1 MKCIVLDT
9 NVLVS
14 GFLSP
19 YGSPGRIVD
28 WVRQRAIQLI
38 LDDRI
43 SCEYFEVLKRPEY
56 GFPIEDVDYILNFI
70 LSFARRVDVPP
81 DLIFNNLPDPDD
93 APFAECASLAQ
104 CPLITGNKRHYPT
117 NLTKGIVILSPSE
130 FVQSLSSD

>member
-14 GFLSP
+14 GVLSP

-28 WVRQRAIQLI
+28 WVRQRVIQLI

-43 SCEYFEVLKRPEY
+43 SCEYFEVLKRPEF
-56 GFPIEDVDYILNFI
+56 GFPGEEIDYVLNFI
-70 LSFARRVDVPP
+70 LSFARWVDVPP

-117 NLTKGIVILSPSE
+117 NFTKGIVILSPSE